1 VAGRG
6 IADSAV
12 IADNADNA
20 VIADSAG
27 KSVYL

>member
-1 VAGRG
+1 V

-20 VIADSAG
+20 DIAVIADSAG